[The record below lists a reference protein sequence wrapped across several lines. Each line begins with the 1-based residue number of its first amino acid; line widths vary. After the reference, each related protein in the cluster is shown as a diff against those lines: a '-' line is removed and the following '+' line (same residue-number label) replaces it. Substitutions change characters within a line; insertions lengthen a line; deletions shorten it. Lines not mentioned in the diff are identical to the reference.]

1 MNRKLKFLLAAGLIA
16 VSTFTLAGCNN
27 DSDKAAK
34 QSTQSEQKTEDN
46 KDSKDENNT
55 EDKNSDKE
63 KKDTQKKDE
72 DTSKKYTITYY
83 TYDVDT
89 EKLTEHTKDYD
100 EVSVG
105 NVIDALVSEG
115 VLQKGTAVNTAKVEE
130 RDGVRTL
137 VTDVNSK
144 FVNFDQGSTQEML
157 QLQSFADS
165 LIKTFKVKQVLLTVD
180 GKPYSGGHMAF
191 NEGEMLTFK

>member
-1 MNRKLKFLLAAGLIA
+1 MNRKLKFLLAAGLIV

-34 QSTQSEQKTEDN
+34 QSTQSEQQTEEN
-46 KDSKDENNT
+46 KDSKDENST
-55 EDKNSDKE
+55 EDKNNDKE

>member
-72 DTSKKYTITYY
+72 NTSKKYTITYY

-115 VLQKGTAVNTAKVEE
+115 VLQEGTAVNTAKVEE

>member
-34 QSTQSEQKTEDN
+34 QSTQSEQQTEDN

-83 TYDVDT
+83 TYDVNT